1 MAQKPEEE
9 TAITVLGKFLA
20 DEGKLMNPLVQ
31 KALKILAAHT
41 DRRITKLK
49 EEFDHKL
56 EEALRHRPETILFG
70 ASSEEGPGTV
80 ID

>member
-1 MAQKPEEE
+1 MADKPEE
-9 TAITVLGKFLA
+9 TAIAVLGKFLA

-41 DRRITKLK
+41 DRRFTKLEK
-49 EEFDHKL
+49 EFDHKL
-56 EEALRHRPETILFG
+56 GEALRHRPRTMLSGF
-70 ASSEEGPGTV
+70 SSQEGPGTV